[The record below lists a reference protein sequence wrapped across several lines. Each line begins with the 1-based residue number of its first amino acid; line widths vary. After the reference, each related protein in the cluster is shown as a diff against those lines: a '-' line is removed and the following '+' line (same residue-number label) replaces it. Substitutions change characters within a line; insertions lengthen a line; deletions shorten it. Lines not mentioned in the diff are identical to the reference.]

1 MDYSDELLFSAV
13 VIVDVAVAHY
23 ETDAEAAAHETDVVV
38 VAAVLAADNASPL
51 PEVLLR
57 LDFDAA
63 I

>member
-13 VIVDVAVAHY
+13 VFVDVAVAHY
-23 ETDAEAAAHETDVVV
+23 ETDAAAAAHETDVV

-51 PEVLLR
+51 PEVLR

>member
-1 MDYSDELLFSAV
+1 M
-13 VIVDVAVAHY
+13 IVDVAVAHY

-38 VAAVLAADNASPL
+38 AAVLAADNASPL
-51 PEVLLR
+51 PEVLR

>member
-23 ETDAEAAAHETDVVV
+23 ETDVEAAAHETDVVA
-38 VAAVLAADNASPL
+38 VAAVLAADNASSL
-51 PEVLLR
+51 PEVLH
-57 LDFDAA
+57 LDFDVA